1 MVSSSKGKPADDR
14 DADRRRAA
22 LRRALQAANMRPAD
36 AARAA
41 DLGNPNAIYN
51 FFGKRTMSLSA
62 ETYRKL
68 AKVIPGATVAS
79 LQGLEH
85 TQPALGRTIQVKSE
99 ARAGVMRASFD
110 LPLSDQVET
119 PVPIDAEMRA
129 SGAYGVLVRRPGAEL
144 LYPEGTILVVMP
156 VTAYQG
162 TISNGR
168 KLILQRINAG
178 TVEVTVRELQVVDGS
193 AWLRLRSTDP
203 RYDSSVEMPWPADG
217 ARMWRRGEDRFSLAG
232 IVVGSYTPDP

>member
-1 MVSSSKGKPADDR
+1 MASGPKGQSQEDR
-14 DADRRRAA
+14 EADRRRAA
-22 LRRALQAANMRPAD
+22 LRRALQAADMRPAD

-41 DLGNPNAIYN
+41 DLGNPNSIYN
-51 FFGKRTMSLSA
+51 FFGKRTTSLSA

-85 TQPALGRTIQVKSE
+85 AQPAMGRTVQVKTE

-110 LPLSDQVET
+110 LPLPDQVET

-156 VTAYQG
+156 AAAYAG
-162 TISNGR
+162 TLSNGR
-168 KLILQRINAG
+168 KVILQRINAG
-178 TVEVTVRELQVVDGS
+178 TVEVTVRELQVLEAK

-203 RYDSSVEMPWPADG
+203 RYDNAVEMPWPCDG